1 MPKVGVAMPGT
12 LPRRADKLEGMFGIV
27 SQAKR
32 VQARLVSLAQLNLE
46 LAKLEGKRKATALG
60 IAIGLC
66 ALAAVLV
73 MYAIG
78 FLLATAAVALHA
90 DFALWLSLLIV
101 AVAVLVVAAIAVLV
115 ARHFV
120 NQLSAPSDAIDETER
135 TVETIK
141 SHA

>member
-1 MPKVGVAMPGT
+1 
-12 LPRRADKLEGMFGIV
+12 MFGIV
-27 SQAKR
+27 SQAQR
-32 VQARLVSLAQLNLE
+32 VQRRLVSLVQLNLE
-46 LAKLEGKRKATALG
+46 LAKLEGKRKATA
-60 IAIGLC
+60 IAIAVGLC

-78 FLLATAAVALHA
+78 FLLASAAVALHA
-90 DFALWLSLLIV
+90 DFELWLALLIV
-101 AVAVLVVAAIAVLV
+101 AGAVLVVALIAVLI
-115 ARHFV
+115 AKRYV